1 MPSDQ
6 CHQGPLQFVS
16 SSESYTIVKGEKE
29 AWEITKLQLYD
40 YTPKASLLLQVSNM
54 NLPKNP
60 KHERWYSQTT
70 GYAEPQTKLWQYCNV
85 VFPYCVN
92 FKIFLGKICHRTPF
106 FPSFAETHCLIV
118 ALPEH
123 TLWPKMEKLLKTVRR
138 IVIPSKMSN
147 IPFLTMRC
155 VLPNVT

>member
-16 SSESYTIVKGEKE
+16 SSESYTTVKREKE

-60 KHERWYSQTT
+60 NMKGGIKMFTNYWICRTT
-70 GYAEPQTKLWQYCNV
+70 NQ
-85 VFPYCVN
+85 
-92 FKIFLGKICHRTPF
+92 
-106 FPSFAETHCLIV
+106 IV
-118 ALPEH
+118 AILQRSFSLLCEFQDIFRENLPQDTVFSVICRN
-123 TLWPKMEKLLKTVRR
+123 TLFNCGFARTHSMA
-138 IVIPSKMSN
+138 
-147 IPFLTMRC
+147 
-155 VLPNVT
+155 

>member
-60 KHERWYSQTT
+60 KHERWYQ
-70 GYAEPQTKLWQYCNV
+70 NV
-85 VFPYCVN
+85 
-92 FKIFLGKICHRTPF
+92 H
-106 FPSFAETHCLIV
+106 
-118 ALPEH
+118 
-123 TLWPKMEKLLKTVRR
+123 KLLDMQNHK
-138 IVIPSKMSN
+138 
-147 IPFLTMRC
+147 
-155 VLPNVT
+155 PNCGNTAT